1 MTKFIESNSGKRMLV
16 FQNYKF
22 SYANTKLDG
31 TTRWKCVVRSCSVK
45 LYTDKN
51 DEIIIN
57 NENENENDYL
67 S

>member
-1 MTKFIESNSGKRMLV
+1 MTKFIESNRGKRMLV

-45 LYTDKN
+45 LYIDKN
-51 DEIIIN
+51 
-57 NENENENDYL
+57 EN
-67 S
+67 